1 MPASSLTK
9 FTITPLT
16 PPGTTSKF
24 VAMINPDGYT
34 ITSNIKYTSTKIP
47 GQPGQSQRFQAR
59 EPDKITIKPFILDG
73 TGAIDGSANTVSDR
87 IRLLQSIVEDFDGE
101 EHECKIVMLSWG
113 TFCYV
118 ARLDKLEIEY
128 TMFDPQG
135 VPLRAKVTMDF
146 TTYQTFDEI
155 LADAGLSSPD
165 LTHVVEVKAGDKL
178 PLLCNRIYKSADHLE
193 SVARF
198 NGLTSLRDVRPGTQ
212 LLFPPLAV

>member
-1 MPASSLTK
+1 MPESSLTK

-16 PPGTTSKF
+16 PPGSNTKF
-24 VAMINPDGYT
+24 EAMINPDGYT
-34 ITSNIKYTSTKIP
+34 ITSKIKYNSSQIP

-59 EPDKITIKPFILDG
+59 QPDEIKINPFVLDG
-73 TGAIDGSANTVSDR
+73 TGAIDGTAASVSDR
-87 IRLLQSIVEDFDGE
+87 ITLLQSIVEDFDGE

-118 ARLDKLEIEY
+118 ARLDSMVIKY

-135 VPLRAKVTMDF
+135 IPLRASVELNF
-146 TTYQTFDEI
+146 TTYQKFEEI

-165 LTHVVEVKAGDKL
+165 LTHIVEVKSGDTL
-178 PLLCNRIYKSADHLE
+178 PLLCNRIYKSVDHIE

-198 NGLTSLRDVRPGTQ
+198 NGLTSIRDVSPGTRLQ
-212 LLFPPLAV
+212 FPPLAV